1 MGHYGV
7 MDPAQGHPAQSDA
20 APIDVSGFQQEY
32 LQLNRDA
39 LLWKLEGLSDYDAR
53 RPLTPAGTNLAWHTA
68 HVRYVG

>member
-1 MGHYGV
+1 M
-7 MDPAQGHPAQSDA
+7 
-20 APIDVSGFQQEY
+20 SGFLQEY